1 METEEQRSEYR
12 KEDRRILEADL
23 IEGKSKVRKR
33 KKKQDKNEKTREKEK
48 KETQEENKRKLTK
61 KN

>member
-12 KEDRRILEADL
+12 KEGRRIMEADL

-48 KETQEENKRKLTK
+48 KRDTRRE
-61 KN
+61 